1 MSGPSD
7 CHLGELHAMLRK
19 LVESKPGSR
28 VNAQEEEAEDPMVR
42 RVFLGGDKSKSKIAF
57 ENQFAGIGIELLNHW
72 V

>member
-28 VNAQEEEAEDPMVR
+28 VQAQEEEAEDPMVR
-42 RVFLGGDKSKSKIAF
+42 RVFWGFYNFILTEHTVLA
-57 ENQFAGIGIELLNHW
+57 N
-72 V
+72 

>member
-42 RVFLGGDKSKSKIAF
+42 RFFLGGIKVKVKLLSKIS
-57 ENQFAGIGIELLNHW
+57 LLG
-72 V
+72 

>member
-42 RVFLGGDKSKSKIAF
+42 RVFWGGDKSKIAF